1 MKSINSKLLL
11 LILCLTIVACSTQKG
26 SGKHPLFDT
35 LWTSNEGGASI
46 KFYEIL
52 TEPKEIKMLLNDP
65 SLKKK
70 IKEEDIEKCNFII
83 LNMGSLPKGNYSI
96 QVTKVVEEEK
106 DIIVYVNESIPQPL
120 NKEDE
125 LENVAPYT
133 VVKINSKKNIIIKEQ
148 NP

>member
-1 MKSINSKLLL
+1 MKTMKAKLQLLL
-11 LILCLTIVACSTQKG
+11 LCLTIVACSTQKG
-26 SGKHPLFDT
+26 NGKHPLYDT
-35 LWTSNEGGASI
+35 LWSSNEGGASI

-52 TEPKEIKMLLNDP
+52 SEPKEIKMLLNDP
-65 SLKKK
+65 LLNKK

-96 QVTKVVEEEK
+96 QVNKVVENPN
-106 DIIVYVNESIPQPL
+106 DITVYISETIPQPL

-133 VVKINSKKNIIIKEQ
+133 IVKINSKKNILIKEQ